1 VGVSVEGRICS
12 NCGGAVSAGDS
23 ACRHCGTIFMA
34 IIRPKGTLPNA
45 LFRAFLV
52 AWSLSLPALCLWR
65 AITAPEGWGAV
76 FAWLTSQFYFDPWLM
91 VLITLA
97 VLTWATEERR

>member
-1 VGVSVEGRICS
+1 MGCGLEERVCS
-12 NCGGAVSAGDS
+12 NCRGAVNADDT
-23 ACRHCGTIFMA
+23 ACRHCGMVFRA
-34 IIRPKGTLPNA
+34 VVRPKGSLLNA

-52 AWSLSLPALCLWR
+52 AWSLSLPALCVWR
-65 AITAPEGWGAV
+65 AITAREGWGTL
-76 FAWLTSQFYFDPWLM
+76 FAWFTSQLYFEPWLM